1 MLCSLLLRHNNGLVH
16 VSCQIRQHEHTPQK
30 GVRGVGVGGGEGGL
44 FKVHSQ
50 ARDGNECPE
59 QLVATGTPHG
69 KRVRIARSPR
79 GYPAVLPFVITGV
92 VNCFFE

>member
-1 MLCSLLLRHNNGLVH
+1 MLV
-16 VSCQIRQHEHTPQK
+16 
-30 GVRGVGVGGGEGGL
+30 VGGGRGGL

-92 VNCFFE
+92 VDCFFE